1 MKILCANVGST
12 SFKYEIL
19 DLDHSISIVKGNIER
34 IGNHPSYF
42 THLGSSGAP
51 VTGEIDVPDH
61 SEAIQYAIAQIG
73 DLSGLSG
80 VGFKT
85 VFGKGIWRSALIDDT
100 VIQALIDY
108 IPLAPLH
115 NPAYVASIRAF
126 QDLLPKMPL
135 VAVFETWF
143 HQTIPDYA
151 YDFGVPRPWVEKYA
165 VRRYGFHGASHRW
178 ISERVPRLITR
189 SSEGLRIISCHL
201 GGSSSLCAIKSGQ
214 SIDTSMGISTQ
225 YGVIQ
230 STRTGDL
237 DPFAVLYVMDQE
249 QWDIKEITRQLMEE
263 SGLKGV
269 SGTSGDLRDVEA
281 AANAGNDNARLA
293 METFFYGVKKQIGAY
308 IAVLGGLDVIAFTGG
323 IGEKSVT
330 ARAQICLDLDWLGI
344 ELSAEKNQHHMGEG
358 EISADSS
365 RVKVLVI
372 PAVKEIIVARE
383 TANVVKKRITNAS

>member
-51 VTGEIDVPDH
+51 ITGEIDVPDH

-165 VRRYGFHGASHRW
+165 V
-178 ISERVPRLITR
+178 
-189 SSEGLRIISCHL
+189 
-201 GGSSSLCAIKSGQ
+201 
-214 SIDTSMGISTQ
+214 
-225 YGVIQ
+225 
-230 STRTGDL
+230 
-237 DPFAVLYVMDQE
+237 
-249 QWDIKEITRQLMEE
+249 
-263 SGLKGV
+263 
-269 SGTSGDLRDVEA
+269 
-281 AANAGNDNARLA
+281 
-293 METFFYGVKKQIGAY
+293 
-308 IAVLGGLDVIAFTGG
+308 
-323 IGEKSVT
+323 
-330 ARAQICLDLDWLGI
+330 
-344 ELSAEKNQHHMGEG
+344 
-358 EISADSS
+358 
-365 RVKVLVI
+365 
-372 PAVKEIIVARE
+372 
-383 TANVVKKRITNAS
+383 

>member
-19 DLDHSISIVKGNIER
+19 DLDYSISIVKGNIER

-42 THLGSSGAP
+42 THVGLSGTP
-51 VTGEIDVPDH
+51 ITGEIDVPDH
-61 SEAIQYAIAQIG
+61 SAAIQHTITQIG
-73 DLSGLSG
+73 DLSKLAGI
-80 VGFKT
+80 GFKT
-85 VFGKGIWRSALIDDT
+85 VFGKGIWRSALINEK
-100 VIQALIDY
+100 VIQALVDY

-115 NPAYVASIRAF
+115 NPAYIASIRAF
-126 QDLLPKMPL
+126 QYLLPKMPL

-151 YDFGVPRPWVEKYA
+151 YDFGVPRSWVEKHA
-165 VRRYGFHGASHRW
+165 IRRYGFHGASHRW
-178 ISERVPRLITR
+178 ISERVPKLINR
-189 SSEGLRIISCHL
+189 SSEELRIISCHL
-201 GGSSSLCAIKSGQ
+201 GGSSSLCAIKNGHSV
-214 SIDTSMGISTQ
+214 DTSMGISTQ
-225 YGVIQ
+225 CGVIQ

-249 QWDIKEITRQLMEE
+249 HWDAKEVTRQLMEE
-263 SGLKGV
+263 SGLKGI

-281 AANAGNDNARLA
+281 AANAGDDNARLA

-330 ARAQICLDLDWLGI
+330 ARKQICLGLDWLGV
-344 ELSAEKNQHHMGEG
+344 ELNTEKNQNHIDEG

-372 PAVKEIIVARE
+372 PANEEIIVAQE
-383 TANVVKKRITNAS
+383 TANVIEKKIPNAN